1 LIRFRFLRSTVLVEP
16 QSDALCARAALAC
29 RLHARLAHTARQG
42 RKTRQPGGSSFTFS
56 LSDNW
61 EAADHRNNMFEM
73 EWPPIGATSEDR
85 VVWFDVDEAR
95 ASSAQLSCG
104 QGTLLLT
111 LGATAGL
118 VGIGFLPLFEVD
130 VRPVRRYLILL
141 RIAFP
146 WLIRLLMRGAI
157 GLLPRIIER
166 RFTGVCVLGAFVVH
180 DVPTSV
186 EGNRSSDDAA
196 STLPCGR

>member
-1 LIRFRFLRSTVLVEP
+1 
-16 QSDALCARAALAC
+16 
-29 RLHARLAHTARQG
+29 
-42 RKTRQPGGSSFTFS
+42 
-56 LSDNW
+56 
-61 EAADHRNNMFEM
+61 M
-73 EWPPIGATSEDR
+73 
-85 VVWFDVDEAR
+85 WFDVDEAR

-141 RIAFP
+141 RIALP

-180 DVPTSV
+180 DVQRPSRATVPLTMLRRRYRVGV
-186 EGNRSSDDAA
+186 EQVKLHNPVSIAGHGVCRR
-196 STLPCGR
+196 TVETG